1 MPLVSIISCLTIQVI
16 LFLRFD
22 GKSYH
27 SAGSSLYSHR
37 MTLSMANYVG
47 KALTTGCET
56 GDCLV
61 KTELMNME
69 TLTWSRGPEFPF
81 AYSMY
86 EYSTASTSEAAY
98 FIGGSYSEDV
108 IAEFK
113 NDAWRQLG
121 TLARGRY
128 RHGSITLGDETMVI
142 GGFDPDRYDPETEIW
157 NFTNENHKVVYPRLP
172 NGNYEY
178 GIGLYIVPFDFCT
191 T

>member
-37 MTLSMANYVG
+37 KTLSMANYVG
-47 KALTTGCET
+47 KALTTGCDYPAE
-56 GDCLV
+56 CLV

-98 FIGGSYSEDV
+98 FIGGSYSKEV

-121 TLARGRY
+121 TLTKGRLV
-128 RHGSITLGDETMVI
+128 HGSISLDTETMVI
-142 GGFDPDRYDPETEIW
+142 GGYSSD
-157 NFTNENHKVVYPRLP
+157 
-172 NGNYEY
+172 G
-178 GIGLYIVPFDFCT
+178 
-191 T
+191 